1 VESAEIIKLIRATAR
16 EDFVAAHTWLF
27 LILTAGEISS
37 HDLGF
42 NTVVSDRFE
51 GKRRSSISRKLEVV
65 EVKKRP
71 GNPYPDRISVGRTR
85 NCDIVLRDPSVSK
98 LHAHFRLREGGAW
111 ELVDL
116 ESQNGTCKNGTPL
129 AAHTPEPIVIGD
141 LLLFGAVQ
149 AKLVDAGL
157 LHDFLK

>member
-1 VESAEIIKLIRATAR
+1 VESADIIKLIRATSR
-16 EDFVAAHTWLF
+16 EDFVAAHSWLF
-27 LILTAGEISS
+27 LILTAGTTAD
-37 HDLGF
+37 DLGF
-42 NTVVSDRFE
+42 NTLVSDRFD
-51 GKRRSSISRKLEVV
+51 GKRRSSISKKLEVV
-65 EVKKRP
+65 EVKKRE
-71 GNPYPDRISVGRTR
+71 GNPYPDRISLGRTR

-98 LHAHFRLREGGAW
+98 LHAHFRLREGNTW

-141 LLLFGAVQ
+141 LLLFGGVQ